1 MSEKFTTAR
10 ISKSGEKFEILVKP
24 DLALEYKMGKQQL
37 GVSQLLVIDEVY
49 SDAGKGTHASAEKL
63 QKAFGT
69 EDPLAIAE
77 EIMKHGE
84 LQLTTDQ
91 RRQLVEDKRK
101 QIVAFIARNCI
112 DPRSATPHPPMRI
125 EQAMNQIKYSIDP
138 FKSADE
144 QAKDVIEEL
153 RALIPIK
160 MEQMR
165 VAIKIL
171 AEFAPKGYGAV
182 KGYGTISKE
191 EWQAD
196 GALVAVVEMPAGLY
210 GPFVERLGKVTQG
223 TIQTKILK

>member
-10 ISKSGEKFEILVKP
+10 ITRNGEKFEILVKP
-24 DLALEYKMGKQQL
+24 EPALDYKMGKPL
-37 GVSQLLVIDEVY
+37 GISQILVMEEVY

-63 QKAFGT
+63 EKAFAT
-69 EDPLAIAE
+69 ADPLKIAE

-101 QIVAFIARNCI
+101 QVVAFISRNCI
-112 DPRSATPHPPMRI
+112 DPRSGTPHPPIRI
-125 EQAMNQIKYSIDP
+125 EQAMNQVKYSIDP
-138 FKSADE
+138 FKNSDE
-144 QAKDVIEEL
+144 QAKEIIEEL
-153 RALIPIK
+153 RAIIPIK

-165 VAIKIL
+165 VAVKVL
-171 AEFAPKGYGAV
+171 AEFAAKGYGAIQH
-182 KGYGTISKE
+182 YGPITRE

-210 GPFVERLGKVTQG
+210 GPFVERLGKITQG
-223 TIQTKILK
+223 TIQTKVLK

>member
-10 ISKSGEKFEILVKP
+10 ISKSGEKFEVLVKP
-24 DLALEYKMGKQQL
+24 DPALEYKMGKQL
-37 GVSQLLVIDEVY
+37 PVSQLLVIEEIY
-49 SDAGKGTHASAEKL
+49 SDAGKGTRASAEKL

-69 EDPLAIAE
+69 EEPLTIAE

-91 RRQLVEDKRK
+91 RRQLVEEKRK
-101 QIVAFIARNCI
+101 QIVAFVARNCI
-112 DPRSATPHPPMRI
+112 DPRTGTPHPPVRI
-125 EQAMNQIKYSIDP
+125 EQAMSQIKYSIDP

-144 QAKDVIEEL
+144 QAQAVIEEL
-153 RALIPIK
+153 RALLPIK
-160 MEQMR
+160 MEHMR
-165 VAIKIL
+165 VAVKIL
-171 AEFAPKGYGAV
+171 AEHSAKGYGAL

-210 GPFVERLGKVTQG
+210 GPFLERLGKITQG
-223 TIQTKILK
+223 TIQTKVLK

>member
-24 DLALEYKMGKQQL
+24 DPALEYKMGKPLPILQL
-37 GVSQLLVIDEVY
+37 IVIDEIY
-49 SDAGKGTHASAEKL
+49 SDAGKGTRASAEKL

-69 EDPLAIAE
+69 QDPGTIAE

-101 QIVAFIARNCI
+101 QIVAFVARNCI
-112 DPRSATPHPPMRI
+112 DPRTGTPHPPIRI
-125 EQAMNQIKYSIDP
+125 EQAMSQIKYSIDP

-144 QAKDVIEEL
+144 QAKAVIEEL
-153 RALIPIK
+153 RALLPIK

-165 VAIKIL
+165 VAVKIL
-171 AEFAPKGYGAV
+171 AEYAAKGYGAL
-182 KGYGTISKE
+182 KGYGTISRE

-210 GPFVERLGKVTQG
+210 GPFIERLGKITQG

>member
-10 ISKSGEKFEILVKP
+10 ITKSGEKFEVLVKP
-24 DLALEYKMGKQQL
+24 DPALDYKMGKP
-37 GVSQLLVIDEVY
+37 VSISQLLVIDEIY
-49 SDAGKGTHASAEKL
+49 TDAGKGTRASSEKV

-69 EDPLAIAE
+69 EDPTVIAE

-101 QIVAFIARNCI
+101 QIIAFVARNCI
-112 DPRSATPHPPMRI
+112 DPRTGTPHPPIRI

-153 RALIPIK
+153 RALLPIK

-165 VAIKIL
+165 VAVKIL
-171 AEFAPKGYGAV
+171 AEYGAKGYGAL
-182 KGYGTISKE
+182 KGYGTISRE

-210 GPFVERLGKVTQG
+210 GPFLERLGKITQG

>member
-24 DLALEYKMGKQQL
+24 DPALEYKMGKQL
-37 GVSQLLVIDEVY
+37 GISQLLVIDEVY

-101 QIVAFIARNCI
+101 QIVAFVVRNCI
-112 DPRSATPHPPMRI
+112 DPRTGTPHPPMRI

-153 RALIPIK
+153 RVLIPIK

-196 GALVAVVEMPAGLY
+196 GALVAVVEMPAGVY
-210 GPFVERLGKVTQG
+210 GPFIERLGKVTQG